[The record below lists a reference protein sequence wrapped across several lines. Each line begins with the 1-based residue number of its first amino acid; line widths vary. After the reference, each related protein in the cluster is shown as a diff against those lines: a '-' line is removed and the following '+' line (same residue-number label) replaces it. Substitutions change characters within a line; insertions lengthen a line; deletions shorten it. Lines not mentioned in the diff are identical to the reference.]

1 MKKALLFVLA
11 AVMVL
16 TICTT
21 VFADDLPTIN
31 FWTTGSQ
38 NVQDVFA
45 EVIKAYNAKEDRAA
59 NVELQF
65 ILSGT
70 GETSMRSR
78 YIAAYKAGNSTDF
91 DILGE
96 NGMGFLQIVQE
107 AEQEGIE
114 NPESIFIDLDFS
126 KMPNLENV
134 KMTPCIYP
142 EKLVPYRGTTVVFDY
157 DSAFVP
163 EPPQTWDEL
172 VEWMKANPG
181 RFVYND
187 PDTGGA
193 GSSFV
198 TAAIYRMIDDP
209 DAFKNASD
217 PKYQEMWDAG
227 FEWLAEI
234 HPYIY
239 SSGGHVQYAVKNQ
252 GSLDLL
258 GQGEVWMTPAWA
270 DGTLTALEN
279 KTLPETVKMYQL
291 SDLSLTGSDVDMAV
305 CATSQHVDEAYDFMN
320 FVISPEAQQI
330 FVEVMKAVPVIDTSL
345 LEQTASVEA
354 VSLLNPADF
363 NIVSTGANDALIK
376 ERWAEEIAT
385 LN

>member
-11 AVMVL
+11 IAAVLSVCSTVL
-16 TICTT
+16 
-21 VFADDLPTIN
+21 AADLPTIN

-70 GETSMRSR
+70 GETSMHSR

-114 NPESIFIDLDFS
+114 NPEGIFVDLDFS
-126 KMPNLENV
+126 KIPNLENV
-134 KMTPCIYP
+134 KMVPCIYP

-305 CATSQHVDEAYDFMN
+305 CATSQHVDEAYDFLN

-363 NIVSTGANDALIK
+363 NIVSTGANDALLK

>member
-11 AVMVL
+11 IAAVLSV
-16 TICTT
+16 CAS
-21 VFADDLPTIN
+21 VFADDLPTIQ
-31 FWTTGSQ
+31 FWTDGSQ
-38 NVQDVFA
+38 NVQDVFT
-45 EVIKAYNAKEDRAA
+45 EVIKAYNAKEDRLA
-59 NVELQF
+59 NVQMQF

-114 NPESIFIDLDFS
+114 NPEGIFVDLDFS
-126 KMPNLENV
+126 KIPNLENV
-134 KMTPCIYP
+134 KMVPCIYP

-305 CATSQHVDEAYDFMN
+305 CATSQHVDEAYDFLN

-363 NIVSTGANDALIK
+363 NIVSTGANDALLK

>member
-11 AVMVL
+11 IAAVLSVCSTVL
-16 TICTT
+16 
-21 VFADDLPTIN
+21 AADLPTIN

-114 NPESIFIDLDFS
+114 NPEGIFVDLDFS
-126 KMPNLENV
+126 KIPNLENV
-134 KMTPCIYP
+134 KMVPCIYP
-142 EKLVPYRGTTVVFDY
+142 EKLVPYRGTTVDFDY

-305 CATSQHVDEAYDFMN
+305 CATSQHVDEAYDFLN

-345 LEQTASVEA
+345 LEQTASVKA

-363 NIVSTGANDALIK
+363 NIVSTGANDALLK

>member
-11 AVMVL
+11 IVTVL
-16 TICTT
+16 SVCTT

-31 FWTTGSQ
+31 FWTNGSQ

-59 NVELQF
+59 NVQLQF

-70 GETSMRSR
+70 GETSLRSR
-78 YIAAYKAGNSTDF
+78 YIAAYKAGNTTDF
-91 DILGE
+91 DIIAE
-96 NGMGFLQIVQE
+96 NGTDFLRYFQE
-107 AEQEGIE
+107 AENEGIAE
-114 NPESIFIDLDFS
+114 YESLFIDLDAD
-126 KMPNLENV
+126 KLPNLANV
-134 KMTPCIYP
+134 KMTASVYP
-142 EKLVPYRGTTVVFDY
+142 EKFVPYRGTTVVFDY
-157 DSAFVP
+157 NSEFMP

-193 GSSFV
+193 GKAFV
-198 TAAIYRMIDDP
+198 IASIYRQIDDP
-209 DAFKNASD
+209 DAFKNAGD
-217 PKYQEMWDAG
+217 PKYTEMYDAG

-270 DGTLTALEN
+270 DGTLNALEN
-279 KTLPETVKMYQL
+279 KTLPESIKMYQL
-291 SDLSLTGSDVDMAV
+291 SDLSLTGTDVDMGICV
-305 CATSQHVDEAYDFMN
+305 TSQKADEAYDFMN

-330 FVEVMKAVPVIDTSL
+330 FVDVMKAVPVIDAAT
-345 LEQTASVEA
+345 LEQTPSVQA

-363 NIVSTGANDALIK
+363 NIVSAGANETTIMD
-376 ERWAEEIAT
+376 RWAEEIAT

>member
-11 AVMVL
+11 IAAVLSVCSTVL
-16 TICTT
+16 
-21 VFADDLPTIN
+21 AADLPTIN

-114 NPESIFIDLDFS
+114 NPEGIFVALDFS

-134 KMTPCIYP
+134 KMSPCIYP

-305 CATSQHVDEAYDFMN
+305 CATSQHVDEAYDFLN

-363 NIVSTGANDALIK
+363 NIVSTGANDALLK

>member
-11 AVMVL
+11 IAAVLSVCSTVL
-16 TICTT
+16 
-21 VFADDLPTIN
+21 AADLPTIN

-114 NPESIFIDLDFS
+114 NPEGIFVDLDFS
-126 KMPNLENV
+126 KIPNLENV
-134 KMTPCIYP
+134 KMVPCIYP

-305 CATSQHVDEAYDFMN
+305 CATSQHVDEAYDFLN

-363 NIVSTGANDALIK
+363 NIVSTGANDALLK

>member
-11 AVMVL
+11 IVTVL
-16 TICTT
+16 SVCTT
-21 VFADDLPTIN
+21 VFADDLPTIQ
-31 FWTTGSQ
+31 FWSTGSQ

-45 EVIKAYNAKEDRAA
+45 EVIAAYNAKEDRAA
-59 NVELQF
+59 NVQLQF

-70 GETSMRSR
+70 GDTSLRSR
-78 YIAAYKAGNSTDF
+78 YIAAYKAGNTSDF
-91 DILGE
+91 DIIAE
-96 NGMGFLQIVQE
+96 NGTDFLRYFQE
-107 AEQEGIE
+107 AENEGVADFE
-114 NPESIFIDLDFS
+114 NLFVDLDTS

-134 KMTPCIYP
+134 KMVASVYP
-142 EKLVPYRGTTVVFDY
+142 EKFVPYRGTTVVFDY

-193 GSSFV
+193 GKAFV
-198 TAAIYRMIDDP
+198 IAALYRQIDDP
-209 DAFKNASD
+209 EAFANADD
-217 PKYQEMWDAG
+217 PKYVEMYEPG

-258 GQGEVWMTPAWA
+258 AQGEVWITPAWA
-270 DGTLTALEN
+270 DGTLNGLEQR
-279 KTLPETVKMYQL
+279 TLPETVKMYQL
-291 SDLSLTGSDVDMAV
+291 SDLSLTGTDVDMGLCV
-305 CATSQHVDEAYDFMN
+305 TSQNPDAAYDFMN
-320 FVISPEAQQI
+320 YVISPEAQQI
-330 FVEVMKAVPVIDTSL
+330 FVDVMKAVPVVDAAT
-345 LEQTASVEA
+345 LEQTDSVKA

-363 NIVSTGANDALIK
+363 NIVSAGANETVLL
-376 ERWAEEIAT
+376 ERWAEDIAT

>member
-11 AVMVL
+11 IAAVLSVCSTVL
-16 TICTT
+16 
-21 VFADDLPTIN
+21 AADLPTIN

-114 NPESIFIDLDFS
+114 NPEGIFVDLDFS
-126 KMPNLENV
+126 KIPNLENV
-134 KMTPCIYP
+134 KMVPCIYP

-258 GQGEVWMTPAWA
+258 GQGEVWITPAWA

-305 CATSQHVDEAYDFMN
+305 CATSQHVDEAYDFLN

-363 NIVSTGANDALIK
+363 NIVSTGANDALLK

>member
-11 AVMVL
+11 IAAVLSVCATVL
-16 TICTT
+16 
-21 VFADDLPTIN
+21 ADDLPTIN

-59 NVELQF
+59 NVQLQF

-78 YIAAYKAGNSTDF
+78 YIAAYKAGNSSDF
-91 DILGE
+91 DVLGE

-114 NPESIFIDLDFS
+114 NPEGIFIDLDFD
-126 KMPNLENV
+126 KMPNLANV

-198 TAAIYRMIDDP
+198 TAAIYRQIDDP

-305 CATSQHVDEAYDFMN
+305 CATSQHVEEAYDFMN
-320 FVISPEAQQI
+320 FVVSPEAQQI

>member
-11 AVMVL
+11 IAAVLSV
-16 TICTT
+16 CTT
-21 VFADDLPTIN
+21 VFAADLPTIN

-114 NPESIFIDLDFS
+114 NPEGIFVDLDFS
-126 KMPNLENV
+126 KIPNLENV
-134 KMTPCIYP
+134 KMVPCIYP

-279 KTLPETVKMYQL
+279 KTLPETVKLYQL

-305 CATSQHVDEAYDFMN
+305 CATSQHVDEAYDFLN

-354 VSLLNPADF
+354 VPLLNPADF
-363 NIVSTGANDALIK
+363 NIVSTGANDALLK

>member
-11 AVMVL
+11 IAAVLSVCSTVL
-16 TICTT
+16 
-21 VFADDLPTIN
+21 AADLPTIN

-114 NPESIFIDLDFS
+114 NPESIFVDLDFS
-126 KMPNLENV
+126 KIPNLETV
-134 KMTPCIYP
+134 KMVPCIYP

-305 CATSQHVDEAYDFMN
+305 CATSQHVDEAYDFLN

-363 NIVSTGANDALIK
+363 NIVSTGANDALLK

>member
-11 AVMVL
+11 IVTVL
-16 TICTT
+16 SVCTT
-21 VFADDLPTIN
+21 VFADDLPTIQ
-31 FWTTGSQ
+31 FWSTGSQ

-65 ILSGT
+65 VLSGT
-70 GETSMRSR
+70 GDTSLRSGYISAVAAGDTSR
-78 YIAAYKAGNSTDF
+78 YDVIAENGTDF
-91 DILGE
+91 LRYIS
-96 NGMGFLQIVQE
+96 E
-107 AEQEGIE
+107 AEINGISD
-114 NPESIFIDLDFS
+114 PESIFVDLDFS
-126 KMPNLENV
+126 KMSNYPNV
-134 KMTPCIYP
+134 KMAASVYP

-157 DSAFVP
+157 DSAKVP

-193 GSSFV
+193 GKAFV
-198 TAAIYRMIDDP
+198 IAAIYRQIDDP

-217 PKYQEMWDAG
+217 PKYVEMYDAG

-291 SDLSLTGSDVDMAV
+291 SDLSLTGTDVDMAL
-305 CATSQHVDEAYDFMN
+305 CATSQHQDEAYDFMN

-330 FVEVMKAVPVIDTSL
+330 FVDVMKAVPVVDAAT
-345 LEQTASVEA
+345 LEQTDSVQA

-363 NIVSTGANDALIK
+363 NIVSAGGNETTLL
-376 ERWAEEIAT
+376 ERWAEDIAT

>member
-1 MKKALLFVLA
+1 MFVLA
-11 AVMVL
+11 IAAVLSVCSTVL
-16 TICTT
+16 
-21 VFADDLPTIN
+21 AADLPTIN

-38 NVQDVFA
+38 NLQDVFA

-114 NPESIFIDLDFS
+114 NPEGIFVDLDFS
-126 KMPNLENV
+126 KIPNLENV
-134 KMTPCIYP
+134 KMVPCIYP

-305 CATSQHVDEAYDFMN
+305 CATSQHVDEAYDFLN

-363 NIVSTGANDALIK
+363 NIVSTGANDALLK

>member
-1 MKKALLFVLA
+1 MKKAMLFVLA
-11 AVMVL
+11 IVTVL
-16 TICTT
+16 SVCTAAL
-21 VFADDLPTIN
+21 ADDLPTIN

-45 EVIKAYNAKEDRAA
+45 EVIKAYNEKEDRAA
-59 NVELQF
+59 NVQLQF

-70 GETSMRSR
+70 GETSMRAR
-78 YIAAYKAGNSTDF
+78 YIAAYKAGNNSDF
-91 DILGE
+91 DIIAE
-96 NGMGFLQIVQE
+96 NGVGYLQIVQE
-107 AEQEGIE
+107 AAQEGVE
-114 NPESIFIDLDFS
+114 NSENIFLDLDFS
-126 KMPNLENV
+126 KLPNMENV
-134 KMTPCIYP
+134 KMVPCIYP

-157 DSAFVP
+157 DSAYVP

-198 TAAIYRMIDDP
+198 TSAIYRQIDDP
-209 DAFKNASD
+209 DAFANAGD
-217 PKYQEMWDAG
+217 PKYQEMYDAG
-227 FEWLAEI
+227 FEWLAMI

-239 SSGGHVQYAVKNQ
+239 QSGGHVQYAVKNQ

-258 GQGEVWMTPAWA
+258 GQGEVWITPAWA

-279 KTLPETVKMYQL
+279 RTLPETVKMYQL
-291 SDLSLTGSDVDMAV
+291 SDLSLTGTDVDMAI

-330 FVEVMKAVPVIDTSL
+330 FVEVMKAVPVVDASI
-345 LEQTASVEA
+345 LEQTPAVIA
-354 VSLLNPADF
+354 VSELNPANF
-363 NIVSTGANDALIK
+363 NIVSTGANDAVIK

-385 LN
+385 L

>member
-11 AVMVL
+11 IAAVLSV
-16 TICTT
+16 CAT
-21 VFADDLPTIN
+21 VMADDLPTIN
-31 FWTTGSQ
+31 FWTNGSQ

-45 EVIKAYNAKEDRAA
+45 EVIKAYNAKEDRLA
-59 NVELQF
+59 NVQLQF

-70 GETSMRSR
+70 GETSLRSR
-78 YIAAYKAGNSTDF
+78 YIAAYKTGNTTDF
-91 DILGE
+91 DVIAE
-96 NGMGFLQIVQE
+96 NGTDFLQYFQE
-107 AEQEGIE
+107 AENEGIADYE
-114 NPESIFIDLDFS
+114 GIFLDLDTA
-126 KMPNLENV
+126 KIPNYDNV
-134 KMTPCIYP
+134 KMSACVYP
-142 EKLVPYRGTTVVFDY
+142 EKLLPYRGTTVVFDY

-193 GSSFV
+193 GKAFV
-198 TAAIYRMIDDP
+198 NAALYRLIDDP
-209 DAFKNASD
+209 DAFKNAAD
-217 PKYQEMWDAG
+217 PKYAEMYDAG
-227 FEWLAEI
+227 FEWLAMI

-291 SDLSLTGSDVDMAV
+291 SDLSLTGTDVDMAI
-305 CATSQHVDEAYDFMN
+305 CGTTQNADAAYDFVN
-320 FVISPEAQQI
+320 FVVSTEAQQI
-330 FVEVMKAVPVIDTSL
+330 FVEVMKAVPVIDAST
-345 LEQTASVEA
+345 LEQSPAVEA

-363 NIVSTGANDALIK
+363 NVMSTGTNNTIIMD
-376 ERWAEEIAT
+376 RWAEEIAT
-385 LN
+385 L

>member
-11 AVMVL
+11 IAAVLSVCSTVL
-16 TICTT
+16 
-21 VFADDLPTIN
+21 AADLPTIN

-38 NVQDVFA
+38 NLQDVFA

-114 NPESIFIDLDFS
+114 NPEGIFVDLDFS
-126 KMPNLENV
+126 KIPNLENV
-134 KMTPCIYP
+134 KMVPCIYP

-305 CATSQHVDEAYDFMN
+305 CATSQHVDEAYDFLN

-363 NIVSTGANDALIK
+363 NIVSTGANDALLK

>member
-11 AVMVL
+11 IAAVLSVCSTVL
-16 TICTT
+16 
-21 VFADDLPTIN
+21 AADLPTIN

-114 NPESIFIDLDFS
+114 NPEGIFVDLDFS
-126 KMPNLENV
+126 KIPNLENV
-134 KMTPCIYP
+134 KMVPCIYP

-305 CATSQHVDEAYDFMN
+305 CATSQHVDEAYDFLN

-363 NIVSTGANDALIK
+363 NIVSAGGNETTLL
-376 ERWAEEIAT
+376 ERWAEDIAT

>member
-11 AVMVL
+11 IAAVLSV
-16 TICTT
+16 CAS
-21 VFADDLPTIN
+21 VFADDLPTIQ
-31 FWTTGSQ
+31 FWTDGSQ
-38 NVQDVFA
+38 NVQDVFT
-45 EVIKAYNAKEDRAA
+45 EVIKAYNAKEDRLA
-59 NVELQF
+59 NVQMQF

-70 GETSMRSR
+70 GEAGLRSR
-78 YIAAYKAGNSTDF
+78 YVAAYETGNTSDFDVIAGNGT
-91 DILGE
+91 
-96 NGMGFLQIVQE
+96 GFLEYYQD
-107 AEQEGIE
+107 AENNGI
-114 NPESIFIDLDFS
+114 NTDGLFLDIDFS
-126 KMPNLENV
+126 KLSNFENV
-134 KMTPCIYP
+134 KMTPCVYP

-157 DSAFVP
+157 DSAYVP

-187 PDTGGA
+187 PSTGGA

-198 TAAIYRMIDDP
+198 TAAIYRLIDDP

-227 FEWLAEI
+227 FEWLAMI

-258 GQGEVWMTPAWA
+258 GQGEVWITPAWA
-270 DGTLTALEN
+270 DGTLSALEN

-291 SDLSLTGSDVDMAV
+291 SDLSLSGTDVDLAI
-305 CATSQHVDEAYDFMN
+305 CGTSQKLEADYDFIN
-320 FVISPEAQQI
+320 FVISTEAQQI
-330 FVEVMKAVPVIDTSL
+330 FVEVMKAVPVIDAAL
-345 LEQTASVEA
+345 LEQTPSVEA
-354 VSLLNPADF
+354 VSLLNPANF
-363 NIVSTGANDALIK
+363 NVFSTGANDSVLK
-376 ERWAEEIAT
+376 DRWDEEIAT
-385 LN
+385 L